1 MTLVGA
7 LLLFVIASVCGS
19 IGSRVAGYTHKGCL
33 ASIASG
39 FLGAWIGT
47 WFAAQVH
54 LPVLYILYVHGESF
68 LVVWA
73 IIGAAMFAAVMSML
87 TGRSRYET

>member
-7 LLLFVIASVCGS
+7 LLLLVIASICGS
-19 IGSRVAGYTHKGCL
+19 LGSRIAGYSHKGLL
-33 ASIASG
+33 ASIAFG

-54 LPVLYILYVHGESF
+54 LPSLYVLHVRGESF
-68 LVVWA
+68 PVVWA
-73 IIGAAMFAAVMSML
+73 IVGAAMFAAVMSML
-87 TGRSRYET
+87 TGRSRYGV